1 MYTVRNSGGGLLRP
15 KVRDQIG
22 APFGRGL
29 WERAMPVVTITG
41 RVGSPARAL
50 GLEVAQR
57 LGADY
62 VDNRILA
69 EASHR
74 SGASLET
81 VAQKDERALRGRE
94 RLARF
99 FQNFLE
105 KSAAAGSAGDPFLG
119 PTGVEVLLSRSMAEA
134 ARPSETQAQELDDK
148 RYLDLISGVV
158 QDLASSGNVVLIG
171 RGSHVVLKDLP
182 NALHLFVVS
191 SEASR
196 VAYLRKREGMSEEQ
210 ALKHIR
216 DTDPQRVA
224 YYKKVFGV
232 QSEDPTLYHLFL
244 NVDRLGVEHAGRIAA
259 DAALTQAG
267 QLAAA

>member
-1 MYTVRNSGGGLLRP
+1 
-15 KVRDQIG
+15 
-22 APFGRGL
+22 
-29 WERAMPVVTITG
+29 MPVVTITG

-62 VDNRILA
+62 VDNQILA
-69 EASHR
+69 EASRR

-148 RYLDLISGVV
+148 RYLELISEVV
-158 QDLASSGNVVLIG
+158 QDLASGGNVVLIG

-191 SEASR
+191 SEEAR
-196 VAYLRKREGMSEEQ
+196 VAYLRKREGMSEDQ
-210 ALKHIR
+210 ASKHIR

-232 QSEDPTLYHLFL
+232 RSEDPTLFHLFL
-244 NVDRLGVEHAGRIAA
+244 NLDRLGVEHAARIAA
-259 DAALTQAG
+259 DAALTQEG
-267 QLAAA
+267 RPAAA